1 VTAGTLDRATLL
13 EVVDDARRAPSLY
26 NAQPWAWRLV
36 DPDAGVL
43 ELHADRSRRIPLAD
57 PDDRHL
63 TVGCGAALHH
73 ARVAAEGRGL
83 ALRTRLL
90 PDPEQRDLLARL
102 EVTPGGPDV
111 DPRLLPAL
119 RSRRTDRRSFSTWP
133 VPPER
138 VEHLAAAAT
147 AEGAAAVALT
157 DEVRRHRVEGL
168 VALAWRQ
175 GAEDEPLQ
183 AEMRSWLDRADDGVP
198 RSTVPRLVP
207 RDDSYRS
214 RFGPGQLAQPDRDPE
229 SSEADGLVLLAGPD
243 TPTGWLRSGL
253 GLSAAWLLAEATGLS
268 VLPLTQVVEVAATRE
283 ALARE
288 LAGDAVPHA
297 LLRVGWLSP
306 SRDRLAPTTR
316 RPLSEVLSE
325 AVLP

>member
-1 VTAGTLDRATLL
+1 MTAATVDRATLL

-26 NAQPWAWRLV
+26 NAQPWAWRLL

-83 ALRTRLL
+83 AVGVRLL
-90 PDPEQRDLLARL
+90 PAPDRPDLLATL
-102 EVTPGGPDV
+102 EVAPDGPDDV
-111 DPRLLPAL
+111 DARLLPAL
-119 RSRRTDRRSFSTWP
+119 RSRRTDRRRFSTWP

-138 VEHLAAAAT
+138 VEHLAAVAT
-147 AEGAAAVALT
+147 AEGTAGLAIT
-157 DEVRRHRVEGL
+157 DDVLRHRVETL
-168 VALAWRQ
+168 VARAWHQ
-175 GAEDEPLQ
+175 VVDDEPLQ

-198 RSTVPRLVP
+198 RVTVPRLVP
-207 RDDSYRS
+207 REDSYRS
-214 RFGPGQLAQPDRDPE
+214 RFGPGQLAQPDRDPGLV
-229 SSEADGLVLLAGPD
+229 EADGLVLLAGPD
-243 TPTGWLRSGL
+243 TPAGWLRSGL

-268 VLPLTQVVEVAATRE
+268 VVPLTQVVESADTRE

-288 LAGDAVPHA
+288 LPGDDVPHV

-306 SRDRLAPTTR
+306 SRERLAPTTR
-316 RPLSEVLSE
+316 RPLSEV
-325 AVLP
+325 VVP